1 MAIPV
6 TFQIQLLAFLF
17 VISAL
22 IFLSSFISVSYHAN
36 EFKDL
41 KHKLFEGSKH
51 IFEVPIPPTTT
62 TTHTQT
68 IRPSPSLR
76 SGDTTPQHKTLQQVA
91 YAEDDEKASENEKD
105 EGEEEEVEEDEPENK
120 VNNHKKKVNKDNVIQ
135 WEFSK
140 RKDNRCLVNFPPKC
154 PIHPYIHYW
163 DDDTDCFESPLRKS
177 SGLTAKNED
186 RKFIVFQ
193 PDLGGWNNIRMA
205 LEVVILFAVVNFRRV
220 VVYFLFFICF
230 LLGNWQSARATS

>member
-1 MAIPV
+1 MAVPL

-17 VISAL
+17 VISVL

-51 IFEVPIPPTTT
+51 IFEVPKPP

-76 SGDTTPQHKTLQQVA
+76 SGDITQQQHKTLQQVA
-91 YAEDDEKASENEKD
+91 YAEDDEKASENDKD
-105 EGEEEEVEEDEPENK
+105 EGEENEVEEPEPDKK
-120 VNNHKKKVNKDNVIQ
+120 VTNHKKKITKAKDNVIQ

-205 LEVVILFAVVNFRRV
+205 LEVVILFALVKIL
-220 VVYFLFFICF
+220 YFYLF
-230 LLGNWQSARATS
+230 